1 MKNSCSQPTLATTL
15 GSSKPRFLRRRFPWL
30 SIADCERTK
39 VVGDGWMMVMMTG
52 DGQGYSRLC
61 YMGTGYAT
69 RARGNARG
77 EERRE
82 NLKMVGCGGWVGKRR
97 EVEKGSDMLCKD

>member
-1 MKNSCSQPTLATTL
+1 
-15 GSSKPRFLRRRFPWL
+15 
-30 SIADCERTK
+30 
-39 VVGDGWMMVMMTG
+39 MMVMMTG

-82 NLKMVGCGGWVGKRR
+82 NLKMVGCGGWVKGGKLKKGRTCYVR
-97 EVEKGSDMLCKD
+97 TEV